1 MVVAGP
7 CHSGTS
13 VRRPLVAVLALLTAL
28 GAIAAGV
35 GARAESPE
43 ESIREAREQRDQ
55 VQAEQA
61 ERAKD
66 LDVLEAEDEELLA
79 ALAIMNEQV
88 LAQEERVAEA
98 ERNVALARA
107 ELGRLRDEI
116 TRTQSR
122 LDDLRGLTRSRAA
135 HAFVA
140 VERDSVG
147 NLLGSSDPNVSA
159 RRRALLRFATL
170 ASNET
175 SDELRQ
181 LDDDLQRLTVAA
193 AAAERRAS
201 REEAARLEVL
211 AALEEDRDAQQ
222 RIRDQL
228 TEQIVQIE
236 SELAQMEAQQEEL
249 SQLIRDKQA
258 ELAEQ
263 ERRRQASAAP
273 AATPALSNPSQAGMI
288 WPTQGRLSSGF
299 GYRRHPILGYS
310 RLHAGLDI
318 GNASGTSIW
327 SAAAGTVIHA
337 GWRGGYGNA
346 VIVDHGGGIATLY
359 AHMSQILVSVGTN
372 VARGDPV
379 GLMGSTGLSTGP
391 HLHFEVRLGGNATDP
406 LLYLP

>member
-1 MVVAGP
+1 M
-7 CHSGTS
+7 CHPGTS
-13 VRRPLVAVLALLTAL
+13 VRRPIVAVLALLTAL
-28 GAIAAGV
+28 GAVATGA

-43 ESIREAREQRDQ
+43 ESIREARERRDQ
-55 VQAEQA
+55 VQAGQA
-61 ERAKD
+61 QRAKD

-79 ALAIMNEQV
+79 ALTVLNEQV

-98 ERNVALARA
+98 ERNVAAARA
-107 ELGRLRDEI
+107 ELDRLRDEI
-116 TRTQSR
+116 ARAQGR
-122 LDDLRGLTRSRAA
+122 IGDLRDETRGRAA
-135 HAFVA
+135 HAFVS

-159 RRRALLRFATL
+159 RRQALLRFATL

-175 SDELRQ
+175 TDELRQ

-193 AAAERRAS
+193 SGAERTAV
-201 REEAARLEVL
+201 REEAARFEVL
-211 AALEEDRDAQQ
+211 AALAEDRDAQQ
-222 RIRDQL
+222 LIRTQLAGRIA
-228 TEQIVQIE
+228 QIE
-236 SELAQMEAQQEEL
+236 SELAEMEAQQEEL

-258 ELAEQ
+258 ELAAQ
-263 ERRRQASAAP
+263 ERRRQGSASP
-273 AATPALSNPSQAGMI
+273 AATPVLTNPSQAGMI

-327 SAAAGTVIHA
+327 SAAGGTVIHA

-346 VIVDHGGGIATLY
+346 VIVDHGSGIATLY

-391 HLHFEVRLGGNATDP
+391 HLHFEVRVGGNATDP